1 MKKKSLLGFLM
12 ILPLLL
18 SSCTLIKK
26 DAAVDAATEIIR
38 LGERTVNKG
47 TIVSSVNQQMYQM
60 AQLYAQFNYSYDVTD
75 PEVIA
80 DAQNTVINAY
90 KRDLALRAK
99 AEELGLDRLTEEEEA
114 QAKADAEE
122 SFQSNL
128 DQIRE
133 SEYAD
138 STLGEEELKAEI
150 TEHMEKEHGYTMEI
164 ALNNA
169 RDVIVEGK
177 VKDSV
182 IKDVTVS
189 DEEVEAEYNT
199 RVETAKSN
207 YEDDASSW
215 CSAFNNGTS
224 TLYYTPAGVRYAKQ
238 ILIKFKDEDQA
249 AMTAANGKV
258 TAAQAILD
266 AEDSTEEQKTQAEA
280 DKAAAQAELDAAK
293 AAAFA
298 NIDADADAVLADL
311 AGGADWDTLMAEKS
325 QDPGMASGRKTAET
339 GYAVCE
345 NMTSFDS
352 DFVNGLFALEK
363 VGDVSEKIASDLYG
377 YYIIQYTG
385 DAVEGPV
392 ALDSVKEDLHS
403 SLLTTRQNT
412 VYDDTVSGWVEAADF
427 KLDLSALKD

>member
-26 DAAVDAATEIIR
+26 DTAVDAATEIIR

-352 DFVNGLFALEK
+352 AFVNGLFALEK